1 MCMDETGDIIGT
13 AGVDGQVLVHTLS
26 TSESIGHNFKRPMRT
41 IALEPGYATKAS
53 KAYVC
58 GGMAGEVVLQSQ
70 GWLGNF
76 GMGLVSGR
84 SNLIINRGE
93 ESDGPIW
100 LTRWRGDRIA
110 WANDTGIKLY
120 DCTTQ
125 MQFAHIDRPPESPRA
140 DLFKCTLCWQD
151 DVTLLVGWADAITIV
166 RVRPRPG
173 SISTSMG
180 ALGGGHGNIPPLI
193 ADVQAVLKVD
203 CMIAGVVPHP
213 LPVSEL
219 EKGQEGK
226 SIVASSSSRNSIASR
241 THTFTP
247 MSCFLVLS
255 YIPPDSTFEDEAIAD
270 RDQQKRKAAN
280 PPELMLI
287 SRSGNEL
294 GGDVLPMRGHE
305 IFGCNDYVLAEV
317 DRPLAVPEHVR
328 TPQVGGLGT
337 SGGVGAAEGRFYL
350 VLSPKGIVIVRA
362 RDRRDHVDWLV
373 EKYRYDDALKEI
385 EAMERDGWTG
395 LDRDGVGKKYL
406 DWLFDCEEWEVAAKA
421 CPPIL
426 GNSAKAWEE
435 WIFLFAQKLQLQVSR
450 IGEVTTQEYS
460 GSFRQSRLMSRSPH
474 LNLASSAMG

>member
-1 MCMDETGDIIGT
+1 MYMDETGDIVGT

-26 TSESIGHNFKRPMRT
+26 TNESIGHNFKRPMRT

-76 GMGLVSGR
+76 GMGLVGGR
-84 SNLIINRGE
+84 SSLVINGGE
-93 ESDGPIW
+93 ENDGPIW
-100 LTRWRGDRIA
+100 LTRWRGDWIA

-120 DCTTQ
+120 DCASQ
-125 MQFAHIDRPPESPRA
+125 MRFAHIDRPPESPRA

-180 ALGGGHGNIPPLI
+180 ALSVGHGNLPPLI
-193 ADVQAVLKVD
+193 AEVQAVLKVD
-203 CMIAGVVPHP
+203 YMIAGVVPHP
-213 LPVSEL
+213 LPVSEQ
-219 EKGQEGK
+219 EKSQEGK
-226 SIVASSSSRNSIASR
+226 AINASSSSRNSLASK
-241 THTFTP
+241 THTPTP

-255 YIPPDSTFEDEAIAD
+255 YIPPDSTFEDDAIVD
-270 RDQQKRKAAN
+270 RDRQKRKAAN

-305 IFGCNDYVLAEV
+305 VFGCNDYVLAEV
-317 DRPLAVPEHVR
+317 DRPLSVPEHVQM
-328 TPQVGGLGT
+328 PQFGGLGT

-350 VLSPKGIVIVRA
+350 VLSPRGIVMVRA

-373 EKYRYDDALKEI
+373 EKYRYEEALKEI

-406 DWLFDCEEWEVAAKA
+406 NWLFDCEEWEVAGKA
-421 CPPIL
+421 CPTVL
-426 GNSAKAWEE
+426 GNNAKAWEE
-435 WIFLFAQKLQLQVSR
+435 WIFLFAQKLHLQVS
-450 IGEVTTQEYS
+450 QAMFQS
-460 GSFRQSRLMSRSPH
+460 PKGSQ
-474 LNLASSAMG
+474 ASSGNCALCPDHLSTA

>member
-1 MCMDETGDIIGT
+1 MDETGDIVGT

-41 IALEPGYATKAS
+41 IALEPDYATKAS

-76 GMGLVSGR
+76 GMGLVGGR
-84 SNLIINRGE
+84 SSLVINRGE
-93 ESDGPIW
+93 ENDGPIW
-100 LTRWRGDRIA
+100 ITRWRGDRIA

-120 DCTTQ
+120 DCTSQ
-125 MQFAHIDRPPESPRA
+125 MRFAHVDRPPESPRA

-151 DVTLLVGWADAITIV
+151 DVTLLVGWADAITII
-166 RVRPRPG
+166 RVRSRPG
-173 SISTSMG
+173 SISSSMG
-180 ALGGGHGNIPPLI
+180 ALGGGHGSLPPLI
-193 ADVQAVLKVD
+193 AEVQAVLKVD

-213 LPVSEL
+213 LPVSEQ
-219 EKGQEGK
+219 EKDQDGK
-226 SIVASSSSRNSIASR
+226 SIMASSSRRNSFASK
-241 THTFTP
+241 THTPTP

-255 YIPPDSTFEDEAIAD
+255 YIPPDSTFEDEAIVD

-280 PPELMLI
+280 PPELALI

-294 GGDVLPMRGHE
+294 GGDVLPLRGYE

-317 DRPLAVPEHVR
+317 DRPLTVPERVQ

-337 SGGVGAAEGRFYL
+337 GGGVGAAEGRFYL
-350 VLSPKGIVIVRA
+350 VLSPRGIVIVRA
-362 RDRRDHVDWLV
+362 RDQRDHVNWLV
-373 EKYRYDDALKEI
+373 EKCRYEEALKEI

-406 DWLFDCEEWEVAAKA
+406 DWLFDCEEWEVAAKV
-421 CPPIL
+421 CPAIL
-426 GNSAKAWEE
+426 GNNAKAWEE

-450 IGEVTTQEYS
+450 VEVVITRGCS
-460 GSFRQSRLMSRSPH
+460 AFFRQSRLMSRSR
-474 LNLASSAMG
+474 LRSLASSAMG

>member
-1 MCMDETGDIIGT
+1 MDETGDIVGT

-26 TSESIGHNFKRPMRT
+26 TNESIGHNFKRPMRT
-41 IALEPGYATKAS
+41 IALEPDYATKAS

-70 GWLGNF
+70 GWLGSF
-76 GMGLVSGR
+76 GMGLVGGR
-84 SNLIINRGE
+84 SSLVINRGE

-120 DCTTQ
+120 DCASQ
-125 MQFAHIDRPPESPRA
+125 MRFAHIDRPPESPRA

-151 DVTLLVGWADAITIV
+151 DVTLLVGWADAITII
-166 RVRPRPG
+166 RLRPRPG
-173 SISTSMG
+173 SVSSSMG
-180 ALGGGHGNIPPLI
+180 GLGGGHGNLPPLI
-193 ADVQAVLKVD
+193 AEVQAVLKVD

-213 LPVSEL
+213 LPVSEQ
-219 EKGQEGK
+219 EKGQDGK
-226 SIVASSSSRNSIASR
+226 LIIASSSSRNSLASV
-241 THTFTP
+241 THTPTP

-255 YIPPDSTFEDEAIAD
+255 YIPPDAAFEDEAIAD
-270 RDQQKRKAAN
+270 RDQQKRKTAN

-294 GGDVLPMRGHE
+294 GGDVLPMRGYE

-317 DRPLAVPEHVR
+317 DRPLTVPEHVQ

-350 VLSPKGIVIVRA
+350 VLSPKGIVVVRA

-373 EKYRYDDALKEI
+373 EKCRYEEALKEI

-395 LDRDGVGKKYL
+395 LDRDGVGNKYL
-406 DWLFDCEEWEVAAKA
+406 DWLFDCEEWEMAAKA
-421 CPPIL
+421 CPAIL
-426 GNSAKAWEE
+426 GNNAKAWEE

-450 IGEVTTQEYS
+450 VEVVTTQVYS
-460 GSFRQSRLMSRSPH
+460 VLLGNRALCSDH
-474 LNLASSAMG
+474 VTTT